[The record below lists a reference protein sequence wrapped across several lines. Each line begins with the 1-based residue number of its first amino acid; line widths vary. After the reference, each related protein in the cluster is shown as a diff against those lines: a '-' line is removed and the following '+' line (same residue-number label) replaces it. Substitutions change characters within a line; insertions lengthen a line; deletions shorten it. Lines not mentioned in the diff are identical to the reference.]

1 MASFSSY
8 RLSHRFA
15 ALIGVF
21 ALGFAAY
28 GYWSLKTLGEL
39 KVNGPV
45 YQRIVQGKDL
55 IADVLPPPEYI
66 IESYLVTLQMAAA
79 TEKAEQDKLIA
90 RLSTLKA
97 EYDARHDYWLQQP
110 LEAELGALFLTQAHE
125 PALAFY
131 GAAANGLIPAVR
143 RQDKGAT
150 AAAIAHMKT
159 HYEAHRK
166 AIDQAVQ
173 LTTLRNQADE
183 ADAADRIDAA
193 TLLLLVILVASLGAG
208 VVVAAL
214 IVRGVLASLGGEPEY
229 TANIAQRIARG
240 DLSGTVKLKDGDTAS
255 LLFAMKSMQDTL
267 AGTVTKIK
275 DAVDCV
281 STGSQQIA
289 MGNSDLAVRT
299 EQQASAL
306 AESAASMAQLTLIV
320 KNNADSAEQANE
332 LASCARAV
340 ATRGGDVVSQVVR
353 TMGQI
358 NESSHKIVDIIGV
371 IDSIAFQT
379 NILALNAAVE
389 AARAGEQGRGFA
401 VVASEVRNLAQ
412 RSATAAKEIKA
423 LIQNSVDKVDVGA
436 RLVEQAGETM
446 TEVVTSVAR
455 VSSMISEITA
465 SSHAQSEG
473 IDNTNNAIMLMD
485 EATHQN
491 AALVEEAAAAAE
503 SLGEQAGNLA
513 RAMAVFRL
521 DGDPVPALAPVRAIA
536 QAQPKPTLT
545 KPPARKIAPQYK
557 LA

>member
-1 MASFSSY
+1 MSTFSSY
-8 RLSHRFA
+8 KLSHRFA
-15 ALIGVF
+15 VLIGVF

-66 IESYLVTLQMAAA
+66 IESYLVTLQLAA
-79 TEKAEQDKLIA
+79 TAEKGEQDKLIA
-90 RLSTLKA
+90 RLSTLKS
-97 EYDARHDYWLQQP
+97 EYDARHEYWLGQT
-110 LEAELGALFLTQAHE
+110 LEAELGALFLKQAHE

-131 GAAANGLIPAVR
+131 GSAAGNLIPAVR
-143 RQDKGAT
+143 RQDKAAT
-150 AAAIAHMKT
+150 EAAIAQMKS

-166 AIDQAVQ
+166 AIDAVVQ
-173 LTTLRNQADE
+173 MTTRRNQADE
-183 ADAADRIDAA
+183 ADAAARIDSA
-193 TLLLLVILVASLGAG
+193 TLLLLVILAASLGAG

-229 TANIAQRIARG
+229 TARIAQRIARG
-240 DLSGTVKLKDGDTAS
+240 DLSGTVELKSDDTTS

-267 AGTVTKIK
+267 AGTVTRIK

-289 MGNSDLAVRT
+289 VGNSDLAVRT

-320 KNNADSAEQANE
+320 RHNADSAGQANQ
-332 LASCARAV
+332 LAASARAV
-340 ATRGGDVVSQVVR
+340 ATRGGDVVAQVVQ

-358 NESSHKIVDIIGV
+358 NVSSHKIVDIIGV

-412 RSATAAKEIKA
+412 RSATAAKEIKT
-423 LIQNSVDKVDVGA
+423 LIQDSVDQVDIGA
-436 RLVEQAGETM
+436 KLVEQAGATM
-446 TEVVTSVAR
+446 TEVVASVAR
-455 VSSMISEITA
+455 VSSMIGEITA

-503 SLGEQAGNLA
+503 SLGEQAGSLA
-513 RAMAVFRL
+513 RAMAMFRL
-521 DGDPVPALAPVRAIA
+521 EGDTAAAPVRAIA
-536 QAQPKPTLT
+536 QARPKRGVRPAL
-545 KPPARKIAPQYK
+545 ARKIAPQLK
-557 LA
+557 AA